1 MTKADDG
8 RRAISTVRSSDG
20 TSIAFDRVGQGPPL
34 IVVGGAL
41 GTRSSEAS
49 LAALLGPHATVI
61 AYDRRGRGDSEDTQ
75 PYAVEREV
83 EDLDALIEEVGSS
96 THVYGTSSGG
106 NLAVE
111 AAASGLGI
119 EKLALWEPNYLVDDS
134 RPPLPDD
141 YVAQLEELI
150 AAGRRGDAVEY
161 FMTTAVGRPAEFVA
175 PMREAPMWEG
185 MEAGAH
191 TLAYDGRIVAGF
203 SLPRDRVDS
212 IGVPTLVIDG
222 GQTPWLST
230 GAEALAEALPEGG
243 HRRIAGQPHN
253 VAPEAIAP
261 VLTEFFGA
269 APRVAAA
276 TEELKS

>member
-20 TSIAFDRVGQGPPL
+20 TSIAFDRVGEGPPL
-34 IVVGGAL
+34 IMVGGAL

-49 LAALLGPHATVI
+49 LAALLAPHAKVI
-61 AYDRRGRGDSEDTQ
+61 AYDRRGRGDSGDTP

-83 EDLDALIEEVGSS
+83 EDLDALIEEAGGRAR
-96 THVYGTSSGG
+96 VYATSSGG
-106 NLAVE
+106 NLALE
-111 AAASGLGI
+111 AAASGVGI
-119 EKLALWEPNYLVDDS
+119 EKLALWEPNFLVDDS

-141 YVAQLEELI
+141 YVAQLEELT
-150 AAGRRGDAVEY
+150 AAGLSDEAVEY
-161 FMTTAVGRPAEFVA
+161 FMTTAVGLPAEFVA

-185 MEAGAH
+185 MEAVAH

-230 GAEALAEALPEGG
+230 GAEALAEALPAGE

-269 APRVAAA
+269 AHRVAAP
-276 TEELKS
+276 TKKPES